1 MRKLFFAAFSIAA
14 LFLIM
19 FIQLSCTSKGEN
31 KTLTKDEMIAR
42 GKYLVSFGGCND
54 CHTPKV
60 YTDMG
65 PMPDT
70 TRLLSGFAAGES
82 LPPADLSMITPGKW
96 ILMDQNI
103 TAFVGPWGI
112 SYAANLT
119 PDNATGM
126 GAMSEDMFIK
136 TLREGKWMGV
146 GRPLLPP
153 MPWQPI
159 GATLKNDDLK
169 CIYAYLQSLKPIH
182 NEVPQP
188 VPPDKVGEV
197 LAKK

>member
-1 MRKLFFAAFSIAA
+1 MRKLFFAAFGAA
-14 LFLIM
+14 VFFMFLIL
-19 FIQLSCTSKGEN
+19 QVSCTGNEEV

-42 GKYLVSFGGCND
+42 GKYLVNFGGCND

-65 PMPDT
+65 PIPDT
-70 TRLLSGFAAGES
+70 TRLLAGYTAGEV
-82 LPPADLSMITPGKW
+82 LPEADMNMIGPDKW
-96 ILMDQNI
+96 VMTEKNF
-103 TAFVGPWGI
+103 TAWVGPWGI

-119 PDNATGM
+119 PDNATGI
-126 GAMSEDMFIK
+126 GTMSEEMFIK

-153 MPWQPI
+153 MPWQGI
-159 GATLKNDDLK
+159 GLLDDQDLK
-169 CIYAYLQSLKPIH
+169 CMYAYLQSIKPIQ

-188 VPPDKVGEV
+188 VPPDKVSEI

>member
-1 MRKLFFAAFSIAA
+1 MRKLFFAAFGAA
-14 LFLIM
+14 VFFMFLIL
-19 FIQLSCTSKGEN
+19 QVSCTGNEEV

-42 GKYLVSFGGCND
+42 GKYLVNFGGCND

-65 PMPDT
+65 PIPDT
-70 TRLLSGFAAGES
+70 TRLLAGYTAGEV
-82 LPPADLSMITPGKW
+82 LPEADMNMIGPDKW
-96 ILMDQNI
+96 VMTEKNF
-103 TAFVGPWGI
+103 TAWVGPWGI

-119 PDNATGM
+119 PDNATGI
-126 GAMSEDMFIK
+126 GTMSEEMFIK

-153 MPWQPI
+153 MPWQGI
-159 GATLKNDDLK
+159 GLLDDQDLK
-169 CIYAYLQSLKPIH
+169 CMYTYLQSIKPIH
-182 NEVPQP
+182 NEVSQP
-188 VPPDKVGEV
+188 VPPDKMGEV